1 MIRNGGRCQYIWI
14 NFSVGGCIRAGGKGI
29 FSSGGSSEYK
39 DNDGWNYNNNYAES
53 RGCAV
58 SFRAE

>member
-1 MIRNGGRCQYIWI
+1 MIRNGGICQYIWI

-39 DNDGWNYNNNYAES
+39 EDNDGWNYNNNYAARVE
-53 RGCAV
+53 GV
-58 SFRAE
+58 L